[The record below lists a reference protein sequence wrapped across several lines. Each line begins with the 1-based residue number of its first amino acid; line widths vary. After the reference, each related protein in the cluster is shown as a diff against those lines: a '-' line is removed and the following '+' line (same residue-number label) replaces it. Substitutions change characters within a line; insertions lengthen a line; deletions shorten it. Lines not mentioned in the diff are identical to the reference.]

1 MRRFLVWPSSLLWPG
16 NLPSF
21 ILMRTLHDRLV
32 DGSSIVT
39 LNATWKISR
48 LNFFILATICQC
60 VYFWLT
66 DCIMPIL
73 SFFAWLCWFKVTN
86 LRLVELT
93 GMQGFGIGS
102 LRLSWASII
111 GAWNSP
117 IIVPYWAKINIL
129 IGFVLIVWI
138 LSPLGFYTNFL
149 ELHFSPIRTIA
160 IVRSKGYF
168 DNFHEY
174 IDQPKFLFN
183 ETKYK
188 LYVEKYGEHRFSV
201 ALLLHFGLT
210 LALIT
215 SLMVHTILYH
225 GHDIVKQAHTSLSN
239 RSNDI
244 HCFLMS
250 LYPETP
256 EWWFTIVFLLSL
268 LSGILACQYGQLMEW
283 YHVLL
288 GVAVSWVLILPYGII
303 RATTG
308 LNVINDTIPLLV
320 GSLISHHEP
329 IKILTL
335 RLYFWYLQTHALTLV
350 SNLKLCHYAK
360 IPPRSVFIVF
370 IVGHLVTAII
380 SYVVSDYLLTNI
392 HEICSVNNVNWS
404 CSKTAADMEK
414 AVIWASTG

>member
-1 MRRFLVWPSSLLWPG
+1 
-16 NLPSF
+16 
-21 ILMRTLHDRLV
+21 
-32 DGSSIVT
+32 
-39 LNATWKISR
+39 
-48 LNFFILATICQC
+48 
-60 VYFWLT
+60 
-66 DCIMPIL
+66 MPIL

-335 RLYFWYLQTHALTLV
+335 RLYFWYLRYVPLIMLTGHAQRQLLIWKKPLYGHRQVKTLLQVKRKGLDILENPRERRNHYTYQKVETTTGVETLQPEGSILTL
-350 SNLKLCHYAK
+350 SGPKNFGF
-360 IPPRSVFIVF
+360 FIF
-370 IVGHLVTAII
+370 DLSII
-380 SYVVSDYLLTNI
+380 YF
-392 HEICSVNNVNWS
+392 
-404 CSKTAADMEK
+404 
-414 AVIWASTG
+414 